1 MAETVL
7 VCVTGQQSSQRL
19 IRRGAQIAREFSAPL
34 LVLSVSG
41 SGMNLLSNP
50 EVSQA
55 LNDLYRLS
63 GEVGAEMTMLHHH
76 DAHRAICDFVKER
89 GVTRLVLGESKP
101 GQSAFIS
108 NLMRALPR
116 VAFTVEPITA

>member
-7 VCVTGQQSSQRL
+7 VCVTGQQSSSRL
-19 IRRGAQIAREFSAPL
+19 IHRGAQLARQHGATL

-41 SGMNLLSNP
+41 SGVNLLSNP
-50 EVSQA
+50 SVSQA

-63 GEVGAEMTMLHHH
+63 GEVGAEMTMLHHT

-89 GVTRLVLGESKP
+89 GVTHLVLGEGQP
-101 GQSAFIS
+101 GSAFIA
-108 NLMRALPR
+108 NLMRSLPQ
-116 VAFTVEPITA
+116 VTFTVESTY

>member
-19 IRRGAQIAREFSAPL
+19 IRRGAALAREHGAAL

-41 SGMNLLSNP
+41 SGVNLLSNP

-76 DAHRAICDFVKER
+76 DAHRAICDFAKER
-89 GVTRLVLGESKP
+89 GVTRLVLGEGKP
-101 GQSAFIS
+101 GASAFIA
-108 NLMRALPR
+108 NLMRSLPS
-116 VAFTVEPITA
+116 VAFTIEPTF